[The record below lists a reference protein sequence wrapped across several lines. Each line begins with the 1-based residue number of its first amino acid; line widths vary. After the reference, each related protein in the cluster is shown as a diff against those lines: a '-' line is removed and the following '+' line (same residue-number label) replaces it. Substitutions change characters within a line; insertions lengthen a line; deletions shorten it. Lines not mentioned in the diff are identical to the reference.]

1 MYVNK
6 SRGDVKCPH
15 GIADEGG
22 SPLPVNLSNA
32 GYLMAKLV
40 RQAAAIPIRGG
51 RICMVRARD
60 KGLVIAK
67 GCLERGRTAEQ
78 MALQEAWEEAGILG
92 IVQGRPLGSYRYT
105 KAGIQFKVKTF
116 LMEVITV
123 VKSWPESHWR
133 SRHWL
138 LPDDAA
144 RRTHQRGLCRLLC
157 QAGRDLAQ
165 RRRRAG

>member
-1 MYVNK
+1 MK
-6 SRGDVKCPH
+6 AERPFSKPQQQWIC
-15 GIADEGG
+15 
-22 SPLPVNLSNA
+22 S
-32 GYLMAKLV
+32 MAKVV

-51 RICMVRARD
+51 RICMVTTRGG
-60 KGLVIAK
+60 KGLVVPK
-67 GCLERGRTAEQ
+67 GRLERGRTAEQ

-105 KAGIQFKVKTF
+105 KAGIQFKVETF

-157 QAGRDLAQ
+157 KVAARMAQ
-165 RRRRAG
+165 RRCRAG

>member
-1 MYVNK
+1 
-6 SRGDVKCPH
+6 
-15 GIADEGG
+15 
-22 SPLPVNLSNA
+22 
-32 GYLMAKLV
+32 MAKVVALV

-51 RICMVRARD
+51 RICMVTARGG
-60 KGLVIAK
+60 KGLVVPK
-67 GCLERGRTAEQ
+67 GRLERGRTAEQ

-105 KAGIQFKVKTF
+105 KAGTQFKVETF
-116 LMEVITV
+116 LMEVTTV
-123 VKSWPESHWR
+123 VKNWPEHHRR

-144 RRTHQRGLCRLLC
+144 RRTHQRGLCRILC
-157 QAGRDLAQ
+157 KVAARLAK